1 MAENVRKLTDLNIAD
16 DYDSFSTGF
25 LLLKV
30 SRLVNH
36 LYHQEL
42 ASSGITPPQAAILWV
57 LSKAEEIS
65 QTDVVRTLML
75 DKANVSALI
84 RKLKTGGYVKVRQ
97 SSHDG
102 RKSLLSLTPKGKE
115 AMKKVEKVDKK
126 VSMELERRVSSG
138 DIKKV
143 RTYFSELLGQYL

>member
-1 MAENVRKLTDLNIAD
+1 MAENVRKLTDISIAD

-84 RKLKTGGYVKVRQ
+84 RKLKTGGFVKVRQ

-126 VSMELERRVSSG
+126 VSTELERRVSAP

-143 RTYFSELLGQYL
+143 RVYFTELLGQYL

>member
-1 MAENVRKLTDLNIAD
+1 MAENKKNVEVNIAD
-16 DYDSFSTGF
+16 DYDAFSTGF
-25 LLLKV
+25 LVLKS

-57 LSKAEEIS
+57 LSRAEEIS
-65 QTDVVRTLML
+65 QMDVVRTLML

-84 RKLKTGGYVKVRQ
+84 RKLKTSGYVKVRQ

-126 VSMELERRVSSG
+126 VSFELERRAPSS

-143 RTYFSELLGQYL
+143 RAYFSELLGQFL